1 MSSTF
6 LARPPPIHQAV
17 IMKIVFLFALAS
29 LASCRSILPGGDR
42 AKNVELEYTYID
54 EFGKP
59 IRVKV
64 QTDLINLSGVEKVEG
79 EKPRI
84 LNIEPKVEEFNF
96 EMDKPEP
103 VVQHVFA
110 PVPTQEPEFRY
121 VVQPSEPK
129 TIEVEVPEPEVRTVY
144 VQAPAPVPVA
154 RKLEVEAPEPRVVYV
169 QAPEPK
175 TVEVEV
181 ESPEPKVVYL
191 QAPQPRSVELE
202 VKAPEQKIVYLQ
214 APEPKTVEV
223 DIQQPQ
229 RFVVPAPS
237 TRTVKIEAEEPEVR
251 TVYIQAPAPRPEPQV
266 RYVTLPAPKAK
277 SLKIETPSI
286 RRIAERKSTNDDEY
300 SSGEK

>member
-1 MSSTF
+1 MGSSSCA
-6 LARPPPIHQAV
+6 LIAYRLLQYQAV
-17 IMKIVFLFALAS
+17 TMKIVFLLALAS

-84 LNIEPKVEEFNF
+84 LNIEPKIEEFNL

-144 VQAPAPVPVA
+144 VQAPAPVPIA

-175 TVEVEV
+175 SVEVEV
-181 ESPEPKVVYL
+181 EAPEPKV
-191 QAPQPRSVELE
+191 
-202 VKAPEQKIVYLQ
+202 VYLQ

-223 DIQQPQ
+223 EVKAPEQK
-229 RFVVPAPS
+229 RFVVPAP
-237 TRTVKIEAEEPEVR
+237 T
-251 TVYIQAPAPRPEPQV
+251 
-266 RYVTLPAPKAK
+266 
-277 SLKIETPSI
+277 
-286 RRIAERKSTNDDEY
+286 
-300 SSGEK
+300 

>member
-17 IMKIVFLFALAS
+17 IMKIVFLLALAS

-144 VQAPAPVPVA
+144 VQAPAPVPIA

-175 TVEVEV
+175 TVEVEIPV
-181 ESPEPKVVYL
+181 
-191 QAPQPRSVELE
+191 
-202 VKAPEQKIVYLQ
+202 
-214 APEPKTVEV
+214 
-223 DIQQPQ
+223 QQPQ
-229 RFVVPAPS
+229 RFVVPAPT

>member
-1 MSSTF
+1 MGSSSCA
-6 LARPPPIHQAV
+6 LIAYRLLQYQAV
-17 IMKIVFLFALAS
+17 IMKIVFLLALAS

-84 LNIEPKVEEFNF
+84 LNIEPKIEEFNL

-144 VQAPAPVPVA
+144 VQAPAPVPIA
-154 RKLEVEAPEPRVVYV
+154 RKLEIETPEPRVVYV

-181 ESPEPKVVYL
+181 E
-191 QAPQPRSVELE
+191 
-202 VKAPEQKIVYLQ
+202 APEQKIVYLQ

-223 DIQQPQ
+223 EIPVQQSQ
-229 RFVVPAPS
+229 RFVVPAPT
-237 TRTVKIEAEEPEVR
+237 TRSVKIEAEEPEVR
-251 TVYIQAPAPRPEPQV
+251 TVFVRAPAPRPEPQV
-266 RYVTLPAPKAK
+266 RYVTLPVPKAK